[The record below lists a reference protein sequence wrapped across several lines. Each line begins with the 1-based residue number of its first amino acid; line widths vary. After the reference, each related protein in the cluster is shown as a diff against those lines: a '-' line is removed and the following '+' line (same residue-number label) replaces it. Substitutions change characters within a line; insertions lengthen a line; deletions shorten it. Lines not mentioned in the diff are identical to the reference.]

1 MATVTPEPTDHT
13 IPAEVLDGAVEAYPR
28 DKLYV
33 MTAVFLAVIT
43 AIEIVVSEVP
53 DFPLWS
59 WGGDSNV
66 GVITLLMILMA
77 VKFFTVAYV
86 FMHLKWDKPLLGR
99 VFYSGL
105 VLAVAVYIAVMF
117 MFNIFSS
124 DEPQA
129 EPQNIP
135 FAPGAPPAV
144 EE

>member
-1 MATVTPEPTDHT
+1 MATVTPEPTDHSIST
-13 IPAEVLDGAVEAYPR
+13 SVLDGAVAEYPR

-33 MTAVFLAVIT
+33 ITAVFLAVIT

-59 WGGDSNV
+59 WGGDSNA

-77 VKFFTVAYV
+77 VKFLTVAYV
-86 FMHLKWDKPLLGR
+86 FMHLRWDKPLLGR
-99 VFYSGL
+99 VFFAGL
-105 VLAVAVYIAVMF
+105 VLAVVVYIAVMF

-124 DEPQA
+124 DVPQA
-129 EPQNIP
+129 EPQNFP
-135 FAPGAPPAV
+135 FAPGEPALS